1 MRYALFD
8 LDGVLLDTEGQYTVF
23 WRKVGERFFPTDT
36 EFAMRVKGRVLTDI
50 FKLYFPHEADQAYL
64 RQALGNFE
72 RSMRYPAVTGAPQ
85 FVAALRAGGCK
96 TAVVTSSDRTKMQ
109 NVFRALPHFRSDFDA
124 ILMAEDFTRAKP
136 APDCYLQAA
145 QTLGARP
152 EECVVFEDS
161 ENGLKAA
168 RAAGAKVVG
177 LSTTLPLAC
186 VEALA
191 DVVIPDF
198 AGLAPATLEARL
210 AACAK

>member
-1 MRYALFD
+1 MYALFD

-23 WRKVGERFFPTDT
+23 WRKVGERFFPNDS

-64 RQALGNFE
+64 RQALSDFE
-72 RSMRYPAVTGAPQ
+72 HSMRYPAVAGAPQ
-85 FVAALRAGGCK
+85 FVAALRTGGSK

-109 NVFRALPHFRSDFDA
+109 NVFRALPNFRSDFDA
-124 ILMAEDFTRAKP
+124 ILMAEDFKHAKP

-177 LSTTLPLAC
+177 LSTTLPRAR

-198 AGLAPATLEARL
+198 ANLTPAALEARL
-210 AACAK
+210 ATCAK